1 MFVSVVSSIRSST
14 LHRPDRTAEDGPG
27 EVGELVHD
35 AGVVTH
41 SVKSE
46 GKLTGGFYAI
56 ISIEVITPFSQDKP
70 QEGVCPAD
78 LCSDLSDVAI
88 ASETGRV
95 RVFRWSVVH
104 VVLSRNPGQEA
115 GQLRVDGRVGGELPQ
130 I

>member
-1 MFVSVVSSIRSST
+1 MIVSVVSSVRSST

-41 SVKSE
+41 SVESE
-46 GKLTGGFYAI
+46 GKQTGGLYAV
-56 ISIEVITPFSQDKP
+56 SNVCPTRPK
-70 QEGVCPAD
+70 VCPAD

-95 RVFRWSVVH
+95 RVSRWSEVH

-115 GQLRVDGRVGGELPQ
+115 GQLRVYCRVGGELLQ
-130 I
+130 R

>member
-14 LHRPDRTAEDGPG
+14 LHCPDRTAEDGPG

-41 SVKSE
+41 SVESE
-46 GKLTGGFYAI
+46 GKQTGGFYAI
-56 ISIEVITPFSQDKP
+56 QPVPNII
-70 QEGVCPAD
+70 EGVCPAD

-95 RVFRWSVVH
+95 RVSRWSVGH
-104 VVLSRNPGQEA
+104 VVLSRYPGQEA
-115 GQLRVDGRVGGELPQ
+115 GQLRIDGRVGG
-130 I
+130 

>member
-1 MFVSVVSSIRSST
+1 MFVGVVSSIRSST

-41 SVKSE
+41 SVESE
-46 GKLTGGFYAI
+46 GKQTGGFYAI
-56 ISIEVITPFSQDKP
+56 VSVRSIT
-70 QEGVCPAD
+70 EGVCPAD

-95 RVFRWSVVH
+95 RVFRWSEVH
-104 VVLSRNPGQEA
+104 VVLSGNPGQEA
-115 GQLRVDGRVGGELPQ
+115 GQLRVDGRVVGALQ
-130 I
+130 QT

>member
-1 MFVSVVSSIRSST
+1 MIVSVLSAIRSST

-35 AGVVTH
+35 AGVVPH
-41 SVKSE
+41 SVESE
-46 GKLTGGFYAI
+46 GKQTGGFYAI
-56 ISIEVITPFSQDKP
+56 LPVKP
-70 QEGVCPAD
+70 VSRVCPAD

-95 RVFRWSVVH
+95 RVSRWSVGH
-104 VVLSRNPGQEA
+104 VVLSRYPGQEA